1 MSLFVVKHQHTDETC
16 PARNPEMGGMLLTHL
31 SPENS
36 EKFGIDI
43 KSEAVINGKHTLYLI
58 VDAPDEEQIQKFME
72 PFAQAGSVEIMP
84 ASLCEIVVDRGS
96 C

>member
-1 MSLFVVKHQHTDETC
+1 MPLFVVKHQHTDETC
-16 PARNPEMGGMLLTHL
+16 PARNPEMGGMLLTYL

-58 VDAPDEEQIQKFME
+58 LESESEEQIKKFME
-72 PFAQAGSVEIMP
+72 PFAQNGSVEIMP
-84 ASLCEIVVDRGS
+84 ASMCEIVVDRGS

>member
-16 PARNPEMGGMLLTHL
+16 PARNPEMGGMLLTQL

-58 VDAPDEEQIQKFME
+58 VDAPDEEQIQKFMQ

-84 ASLCEIVVDRGS
+84 ASMCEIVVDRGS